1 MDQENAIRMDEIN
14 IRTVIKDLIYNIPL
28 VILAVVT
35 VIMGVSTFKNIC
47 YTPEYTSKTTMC
59 VTAKGNAE
67 GNIYSSLN
75 TASSMAEVFSEVFQS
90 TVIREKVEQ
99 TFGPIPEGTRITA
112 EIIPNTNLLELK
124 VTARDPQSS
133 YKIMQAILQN
143 YKNVSD
149 YVFGN
154 AVLEVIKDPDVPTAP
169 SNQFRTSR
177 LVKIGSLAA
186 VTLLCGVIVM
196 TSVCRD
202 TVKTEHAARR
212 KLEGRHL
219 ATIPY
224 EQKNHTL
231 KSKIFRTN
239 KALLLNRQLVSFRY
253 EESFNELAAK
263 IEYKLDER
271 GKQTVLITSVAENEG
286 KSTTCVNL
294 AVALAFRN
302 KKVLLMDLDLKKPAL
317 DRILDHSGKKKYG
330 LRDLYEG
337 RVTADQLLQY
347 HKNLHIYTILSGK
360 DENNRKCLNDQF
372 LRALLGA
379 AKKEFDYI
387 IIDSAPIS
395 AGSDTEY
402 LNEFVDTSCLV
413 VHQDAILISEVN
425 DIIELLKEGKSEFLG
440 YVLNACDAKDVGRSS
455 GYGYGKYAY
464 RREKTAE
471 G

>member
-1 MDQENAIRMDEIN
+1 MDQKNAIRTDEIN

-28 VILAVVT
+28 VIVAVVT
-35 VIMGVSTFKNIC
+35 VVMGVSTFKNIC
-47 YTPEYTSKTTMC
+47 YTPEYTSRTTLC

-75 TASSMAEVFSEVFQS
+75 TASSMAEVFSEVFGS
-90 TVIREKVEQ
+90 TIIREKVEQ
-99 TFGPIPEGTRITA
+99 TFGPIPDDARITS

-124 VTARDPQSS
+124 VISRDPQSS

-143 YKNVSD
+143 YKHVSD

-154 AVLEVIKDPDVPTAP
+154 AVLEVIKDPNVPTTP
-169 SNQFRTSR
+169 SNQFRTSK
-177 LVKIGSLAA
+177 LVKIGSLAVVA
-186 VTLLCGVIVM
+186 LLCGVIVLI
-196 TSVCRD
+196 SVFRD

-231 KSKIFRTN
+231 KGKLFRTN
-239 KALLLNRQLVSFRY
+239 KALILSRQLVSFRY

-263 IEYKLDER
+263 MEYKLDER

-294 AVALAFRN
+294 AVALASRN
-302 KKVLLMDLDLKKPAL
+302 KKVLLIDMDLKKPAL
-317 DRILDHSGKKKYG
+317 ARILDYSVKNKYG
-330 LRDLYEG
+330 LQDLYEG
-337 RVTADQLLQY
+337 KVTADQLLQY

-360 DENNRKCLNDQF
+360 GENNRKCLDDRF
-372 LRALLGA
+372 LRALLDA

-413 VHQDAILISEVN
+413 VHQDAVSVSEIN
-425 DIIELLKEGKSEFLG
+425 DTIELLKEGKSEFLG
-440 YVLNACDAKDVGRSS
+440 YVLNACVEKDVGRSRK
-455 GYGYGKYAY
+455 YGYGKYAHT
-464 RREKTAE
+464 RENTAE
-471 G
+471 E